1 MQLSPG
7 QSSLLGQVWWLFEL
21 IMVIPATNAIQNVLS
36 THPEE
41 LTEDNNVPT
50 TAKPSNDVA
59 YPQRKN
65 IRLQPVPPS
74 MPSEAL

>member
-1 MQLSPG
+1 MPY
-7 QSSLLGQVWWLFEL
+7 
-21 IMVIPATNAIQNVLS
+21 QNVLS

-50 TAKPSNDVA
+50 AAKPSNDVA
-59 YPQRKN
+59 YPHRKN